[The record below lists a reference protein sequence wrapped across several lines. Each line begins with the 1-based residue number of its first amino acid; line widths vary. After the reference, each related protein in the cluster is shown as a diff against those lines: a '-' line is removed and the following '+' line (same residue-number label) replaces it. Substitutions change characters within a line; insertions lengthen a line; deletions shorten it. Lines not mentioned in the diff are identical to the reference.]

1 MKLNPSFTLVLC
13 MLSAL
18 ALKAETTGLPKNMLA
33 QGSGNG
39 STLFMV
45 KSVQDFNNIVQS
57 HDAVVAC
64 IYNPSLTT
72 LAMIQQVAYEIMQVM
87 NMSITCVIVSIQD
100 DPAIKTIYPFSGSA
114 TLISFLQG
122 KKMEQMNIDLQPFNQ
137 KAE

>member
-1 MKLNPSFTLVLC
+1 MKLNPSFTLALC
-13 MLSAL
+13 MFPAL
-18 ALKAETTGLPKNMLA
+18 ALQAETTGLSKNTLA

-72 LAMIQQVAYEIMQVM
+72 LAMIQEVVYEIMQVM
-87 NMSITCVIVSIQD
+87 NMSITCVIISIQD
-100 DPAIKTIYPFSGSA
+100 APTINTMYPFSGPA
-114 TLISFLQG
+114 TLISFLHG